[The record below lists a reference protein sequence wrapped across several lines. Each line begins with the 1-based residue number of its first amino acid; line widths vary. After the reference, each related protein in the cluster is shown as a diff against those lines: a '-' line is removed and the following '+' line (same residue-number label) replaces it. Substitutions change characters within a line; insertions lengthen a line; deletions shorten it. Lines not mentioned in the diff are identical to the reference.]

1 MACARLKTARC
12 RRTAGASLAAMP
24 NLQLPTSEVRESFL
38 EAMAEFAA
46 ERRGA
51 PVDQTMIGHEI
62 RTFGGTWRTAEGF
75 AAFVR
80 SGSPSVNL
88 SARRG
93 RCRLGR
99 GRPGCDEFRPGWE
112 SVW

>member
-12 RRTAGASLAAMP
+12 RRTAGASLVAMP
-24 NLQLPTSEVRESFL
+24 NLQLPTSEVRGSFL

-62 RTFGGTWRTAEGF
+62 RTFGETWHTTEGF
-75 AAFVR
+75 ASFVR
-80 SGSPSVNL
+80 SLRAEAHDLRRPQAGSAASTPWS
-88 SARRG
+88 
-93 RCRLGR
+93 
-99 GRPGCDEFRPGWE
+99 GCGPR
-112 SVW
+112 